1 LAGSTKEFPSTD
13 DPGYDKKQ
21 ADAFLEAAGIRLAAM
36 ESTDKPQGPLA
47 SDAILAAWAEWADST
62 RFSTRRLREGYDK
75 REVDVFRSAVRDTFL
90 GGRRPP
96 LTWPAPPGKQFPTH
110 RPGNDVEEVDAFLD
124 QAELRLAAVAHR
136 RGRDM
141 TDRGAGL
148 SPGLVRRVRAVGP

>member
-21 ADAFLEAAGIRLAAM
+21 ADAFLEPAGIRLAAM

-75 REVDVFRSAVRDTFL
+75 REVDVFSSAVRDTFL
-90 GGRRPP
+90 GIRRPP
-96 LTWPAPPGKQFPTH
+96 LTWPGPPVSSSRPTGLATTSRRLTPSLI
-110 RPGNDVEEVDAFLD
+110 RPN
-124 QAELRLAAVAHR
+124 
-136 RGRDM
+136 
-141 TDRGAGL
+141 
-148 SPGLVRRVRAVGP
+148 